1 MVSPADIMWGVTTDQ
16 QAQASRV
23 VPVQGPE
30 AEIPLHADVVSAW
43 TSGSAILIEV
53 SSSVG
58 RASTYLA
65 AVGQAVLGDR
75 AFEDE
80 SADGIREG
88 RERR

>member
-1 MVSPADIMWGVTTDQ
+1 MVSPADIMVGASTDQ
-16 QAQASRV
+16 QAHASRV
-23 VPVQGPE
+23 APVAGLG
-30 AEIPLHADVVSAW
+30 ADIPLHADVVSGL
-43 TSGSAILIEV
+43 TSGSSLMIEL

-65 AVGQAVLGDR
+65 SVGQSVLGDV
-75 AFEDE
+75 AFADE

>member
-1 MVSPADIMWGVTTDQ
+1 MVSPADIMVGASTDQ
-16 QAQASRV
+16 QAHASRV
-23 VPVQGPE
+23 APVASPGADVPS
-30 AEIPLHADVVSAW
+30 HADVVSEL
-43 TSGSAILIEV
+43 TLGSLQMIEL

-65 AVGQAVLGDR
+65 SVGQSVLGDV
-75 AFEDE
+75 AFADE